1 VAGKIGIKIAPSILS
16 ADYSRLGSQ
25 IEEATQ
31 AGADYIHVDVMD
43 GQFVRNLTIGPLV
56 VQWIRP
62 HTPLPLDIHL
72 MIVQPERFLPH
83 FKDAG
88 ADMVTVHAETCPR
101 LPSVIEEIKKLNMR
115 AGVAINPATPIAVVE
130 EVLPLLDLVLVMTV
144 NPGFGGQK
152 LIPSTIQKVQQLR
165 RILDQ
170 RGLQAELEVDG
181 GINSETA
188 AKVVEAGAQVL
199 VAGSAIFNPWVP
211 VGEAMA
217 SLRRSM
223 G

>member
-1 VAGKIGIKIAPSILS
+1 MK
-16 ADYSRLGSQ
+16 
-25 IEEATQ
+25 
-31 AGADYIHVDVMD
+31 
-43 GQFVRNLTIGPLV
+43 
-56 VQWIRP
+56 
-62 HTPLPLDIHL
+62 
-72 MIVQPERFLPH
+72 
-83 FKDAG
+83 
-88 ADMVTVHAETCPR
+88 
-101 LPSVIEEIKKLNMR
+101 
-115 AGVAINPATPIAVVE
+115 AGVAISPATPIAVLE

-152 LIPSTIQKVQQLR
+152 LIPSTIQKVQQMR

-170 RGLQAELEVDG
+170 RGIQAELEVDG

-188 AKVVEAGAQVL
+188 ARAVEAGAQVL

-211 VGEAMA
+211 VGEAME